1 MLLLV
6 ANIIVPYTFV
16 PPALLAPLPL
26 GQIFIEPPSALESM
40 NLSRIHTPDEF
51 RQAFKKS
58 LRTHHPDHG
67 GSQEVFQQIQG
78 LKKIMS
84 KQTNYYD
91 LYNLTDADLSTTNVK
106 LEETVAIKQ
115 YSYYVETGIF
125 YFITFLY
132 VLAFTLDSDTKTPR
146 MLMLGLTVAFALY

>member
-26 GQIFIEPPSALESM
+26 AQVFIEPPSVLESM
-40 NLSRIHTPDEF
+40 NLSRLHSSEEF
-51 RQAFKKS
+51 RLAFKKS
-58 LRTHHPDHG
+58 LRVHHPDHG
-67 GSQEVFQQIQG
+67 GNQEIFQQIQG

-84 KQTNYYD
+84 KEINYYD

-106 LEETVAIKQ
+106 LEETVVIKQ

-132 VLAFTLDSDTKTPR
+132 VLAFTLDSDTKKPR
-146 MLMLGLTVAFALY
+146 MMMLGLTIAFALY